1 MIDWTQLTGFDWD
14 DGNSRKSKDKH
25 EVNQSEAEHVFFNQ
39 PLLILEDIK
48 HSQEESRFHAL
59 GITDDE
65 RFLHI
70 SFTLRA
76 SGELIRIISAREM
89 HKKERNIYEQTKTDT

>member
-1 MIDWTQLTGFDWD
+1 MIDSTQLTGFDWD
-14 DGNSRKSKDKH
+14 DRNSRKSKNKH
-25 EVNQSEAEHVFFNQ
+25 EVSQSEAEQVFFNQ

-59 GITDDE
+59 DITDDE
-65 RFLHI
+65 LFLHI

-76 SGELIRIISAREM
+76 SG
-89 HKKERNIYEQTKTDT
+89 KFDTNYFCT